1 MPSSDQSRV
10 LRKRSGPGPQQAEVH
25 LGSSLLHVGKLRFSF
40 ERNRQHS
47 EFSYARDW
55 VEDERGFAIAPDL
68 PLSHAPFFASS
79 GRGGDQRDSLP
90 GVLQDAA
97 PDAWGRML
105 MERLYGSGLSEFDM
119 LTLTDDTTR
128 QGALRFCDGERRVIT
143 CEAAAPVPRLI
154 DLEELQAIAASI
166 ERGGDVSNAALR
178 QMSGAGGSIGGA
190 RPKANVLDDG
200 QLWIAKFSSAG
211 DASPVERIE
220 VATLKLARAVGLNAP
235 DARLMLDRTAQPV
248 ALIRRFDRE
257 AAARI
262 PYISARTA
270 LERHGAE
277 QGAYTDLAQFI
288 RQHSDNP
295 LADLRELWSRIV
307 FTVLVSNTDDHLK
320 NHGFVYAGEGQWSLS
335 QLFDVNPQPERHR
348 LLKTAIIEGEP
359 FAASIALALEAAVF
373 FSLGKDEARELARA
387 MARQIRQSWE
397 DTMRNHGVTGAELR
411 SLEPAFEHA
420 ESETA
425 LGL

>member
-1 MPSSDQSRV
+1 MSSSDQSRI

-68 PLSHAPFFASS
+68 SLGLAPFFASS

-128 QGALRFCDGERRVIT
+128 QGALRFCDGERRIIT
-143 CEAAAPVPRLI
+143 GEAAAPVPRLI

-178 QMSGAGGSIGGA
+178 QMAGAGGSIGGA
-190 RPKANVLDDG
+190 RPKANVLDG
-200 QLWIAKFSSAG
+200 NQLWIAKFSSAG

-220 VATLKLARAVGLNAP
+220 VATLKLARAAGLNAP
-235 DARLMLDRTAQPV
+235 DARLMLERTAQPV
-248 ALIRRFDRE
+248 ALIRRFDRQGV
-257 AAARI
+257 ARI

-295 LADLRELWSRIV
+295 LADLRELWLRII
-307 FTVLVSNTDDHLK
+307 FTILVSNTDDHLK

-359 FAASIALALEAAVF
+359 FAASLELALEAAMF
-373 FSLGKDEARELARA
+373 FGLATDEARDLARA
-387 MARQIRQSWE
+387 MARQVKDSWK
-397 DTMRNHGVTGAELR
+397 DMMRDHGVTGAELQ
-411 SLEPAFEHA
+411 SLKPAFDHGEM
-420 ESETA
+420 ERA

>member
-1 MPSSDQSRV
+1 MVQPDHARV
-10 LRKRSGPGPQQAEVH
+10 LRKRSGPGPQEAEIH
-25 LGSSLLHVGKLRFSF
+25 LGGSLLHVGKLRFSF
-40 ERNRQHS
+40 ERGRQYS

-55 VEDERGFAIAPDL
+55 VEEARGFAIAPDL
-68 PLSHAPFFASS
+68 PLSPAPFFASS

-119 LTLTDDTTR
+119 LTLTDDATR
-128 QGALRFCDGERRVIT
+128 QGALRFCDGERRIIT
-143 CEAAAPVPRLI
+143 GEGAAPVPRLI
-154 DLEELQAIAASI
+154 DLDELRAIAASI
-166 ERGGDVSNAALR
+166 ERGGEVSNASLR
-178 QMSGAGGSIGGA
+178 QMAGAGGSIGGA
-190 RPKANVLDDG
+190 RPKANVFDDG

-220 VATLKLARAVGLNAP
+220 VATLKLAREVGLDAP
-235 DARLMLDRTAQPV
+235 DARLVLERTAHPI
-248 ALIRRFDRE
+248 ALIRRFDRQGT
-257 AAARI
+257 ARI

-270 LERHGAE
+270 LERQGAE

-288 RQHSDNP
+288 RQHGDNP
-295 LADLRELWSRIV
+295 LVDLRELWLRMV
-307 FTVLVSNTDDHLK
+307 FTILVSNTDDHLK

-387 MARQIRQSWE
+387 MARQIRQSWK
-397 DTMRNHGVTGAELR
+397 DTMRNHGLTGAELR